1 VPTTPS
7 RTDNLRS
14 SLGKAAFGDRTPVA
28 GALGLLLA
36 LASMPAAPSAS
47 AAAGEAIRFE
57 ISPRLCTLAANER
70 QCTTVVHA
78 SWSAPQ
84 EESLCLVLIGRPEIK
99 RCWEHYAAGTYS
111 LELVFAQD
119 LTFELRDPGLRNI
132 LASAVLR
139 VIREALQYRHR
150 RRQPWN
156 VFD

>member
-1 VPTTPS
+1 M
-7 RTDNLRS
+7 
-14 SLGKAAFGDRTPVA
+14 
-28 GALGLLLA
+28 LLA
-36 LASMPAAPSAS
+36 LSLTPTAASAS
-47 AAAGEAIRFE
+47 ADPGEAIRLE
-57 ISPRLCTLAANER
+57 ISPRLCTLAANES
-70 QCTTVVHA
+70 QCATIVHA
-78 SWSAPQ
+78 SWSAPH

-99 RCWEHYAAGTYS
+99 RCWEHYAAGAYS

-119 LTFELRDPGLRNI
+119 LTFELRDPALRNI